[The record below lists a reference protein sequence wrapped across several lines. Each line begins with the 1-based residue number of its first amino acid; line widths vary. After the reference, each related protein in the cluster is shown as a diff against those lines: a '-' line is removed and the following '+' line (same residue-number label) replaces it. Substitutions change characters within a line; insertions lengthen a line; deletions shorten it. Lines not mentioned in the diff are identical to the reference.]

1 MKHIS
6 SLLLAAAI
14 GVGVPA
20 LAHAQVAQG
29 APATANRGAKRNEA
43 HPRIHEAIKALDRA
57 KYDLQHA
64 AHDFGGHRADAVRSV
79 DEAIRQ
85 LNLAL
90 QYDKK

>member
-1 MKHIS
+1 MKHIQ

-14 GVGVPA
+14 CASVPA
-20 LAHAQVAQG
+20 LTHAQVAQG
-29 APATANRGAKRNEA
+29 APAATRGGKRNEA

-64 AHDFGGHRADAVRSV
+64 AHDFGGHRAEALKAV

-85 LNLAL
+85 LNVAL